1 MGDDGMREY
10 SNFVLST
17 LREDE
22 KLTRTERLYE
32 RIRQMIITGVIPA
45 GYTFPNENEMCRQLQ
60 IGRGTLRE
68 VYQTLVSDGLIN
80 RSKAGTT
87 VNQASEIIRRG
98 PFSIAIR
105 FASFRD
111 IFEFRMMLEVEIVRA
126 VAVRA
131 TEAELQEIKALLDEA
146 TGRPFSQEQQQ
157 EFDLSFHHM
166 LVNYSHNPLLIN
178 VFSNVWIAFETMLI
192 ENHRVLRRSSPQTIE
207 EALPQHRAIC
217 DALLRRDQA
226 GACQAMRD
234 HLDAVSAQ
242 TLLSSKAGNTS
253 MASI

>member
-1 MGDDGMREY
+1 MKEY

-32 RIRQMIITGVIPA
+32 RIRQMIISGVIPA

-68 VYQTLVSDGLIN
+68 VYQALVADGLIN

-98 PFSIAIR
+98 PFSVAIR

-111 IFEFRMMLEVEIVRA
+111 IFEFRMMLETEIVRA
-126 VAVRA
+126 AAVRA
-131 TEAELQEIKALLDEA
+131 TEAELQEVKALLDEA
-146 TGRPFSQEQQQ
+146 ADRPFAQEQQQ
-157 EFDLSFHHM
+157 EFDLTFHHM

-192 ENHRVLRRSSPQTIE
+192 ENHKVLRRSSPQTIE
-207 EALPQHRAIC
+207 DALPQHRAIC
-217 DALLRRDQA
+217 DALLRRDQE
-226 GACQAMRD
+226 GACRAMRD
-234 HLDAVSAQ
+234 HLNAVSAP
-242 TLLSSKAGNTS
+242 TLLSSEADEAPLATV
-253 MASI
+253 

>member
-1 MGDDGMREY
+1 MKEY

-45 GYTFPNENEMCRQLQ
+45 GYTFPNENEMCKQLQ

-68 VYQTLVSDGLIN
+68 VYQTLLADGLIS

-98 PFSIAIR
+98 PFSVATR

-111 IFEFRMMLEVEIVRA
+111 IFEFRMMLEAEIVRA
-126 VAVRA
+126 AAVRA
-131 TEAELQEIKALLDEA
+131 TEAELLEVQALLDEA
-146 TGRPFSQEQQQ
+146 AEHPSGPEQQQ
-157 EFDLSFHHM
+157 EIDLAFHHK

-178 VFSNVWIAFETMLI
+178 IFSNVWIAFETMLI

-207 EALPQHRAIC
+207 EALTQHRAIC
-217 DALLRRDQA
+217 DALLRRDQE
-226 GACQAMRD
+226 GACQAMRE
-234 HLDAVSAQ
+234 HLNAVSAQ
-242 TLLSSKAGNTS
+242 TLLSSEADETPL
-253 MASI
+253 ASV

>member
-1 MGDDGMREY
+1 MKEY

-45 GYTFPNENEMCRQLQ
+45 GYTFPNENEMCKQLQ

-68 VYQTLVSDGLIN
+68 VYQTLLADGLIS

-87 VNQASEIIRRG
+87 VNQTSEIIRRG
-98 PFSIAIR
+98 PFSVATR

-111 IFEFRMMLEVEIVRA
+111 IFEFRMMLETEIVRA
-126 VAVRA
+126 AAARA
-131 TEAELQEIKALLDEA
+131 TEAELQEVKALLDEA
-146 TGRPFSQEQQQ
+146 AAHTFIPEQQQ
-157 EFDLSFHHM
+157 EIDLAFHHM

-178 VFSNVWIAFETMLI
+178 IFSNVWIAFETMLV

-207 EALPQHRAIC
+207 EALVQHRAIC
-217 DALLRRDQA
+217 DALLRRDEE
-226 GACQAMRD
+226 GACQAMRE
-234 HLDAVSAQ
+234 HLNAVSAQ
-242 TLLSSKAGNTS
+242 TLLSSEANDAPLATV
-253 MASI
+253 